1 MRNETV
7 LRFEIDERLRERAD
21 IASNMQLKNIDATI
35 MVRAFAETPGADGEE
50 VVARREMVGERDFC
64 DDAFARRERNR
75 CDALRARVNREEL
88 DAAHSANCKAD
99 MKIVERL
106 NGTHMGAQRVSS
118 ARTQQ
123 IHGISSG
130 IDDFNM
136 LDHRGARAVANLG
149 SDVAAE
155 RGGGARCRARRD

>member
-21 IASNMQLKNIDATI
+21 IASNMQLQNIDAAI
-35 MVRAFAETPGADGEE
+35 MVRAFAETPSADGQK
-50 VVARREMVGERDFC
+50 VVAGREMVGERDFC
-64 DDAFARRERNR
+64 DDAFARRERNW
-75 CDALRARVNREEL
+75 CDALRARVDREEL
-88 DAAHSANCKAD
+88 DAAHGANCKAD
-99 MKIVERL
+99 MEIVERL
-106 NGTHMGAQRVSS
+106 NATHMGAQRVSS

-123 IHGISSG
+123 IHGVSSG

>member
-21 IASNMQLKNIDATI
+21 IASDMQLKNIDAAI
-35 MVRAFAETPGADGEE
+35 MVRAFAETPSADGQK
-50 VVARREMVGERDFC
+50 VVAGREMIGERDLGGH
-64 DDAFARRERNR
+64 AFARRERNR
-75 CDALRARVNREEL
+75 CDALRARVDREEL
-88 DAAHSANCKAD
+88 DAAHGANCKAD
-99 MKIVERL
+99 MEIVERL
-106 NGTHMGAQRVSS
+106 DGTHMGAQCVSS

-123 IHGISSG
+123 IYGISSG